1 MSVTVTSR
9 RLVSV
14 TPADAFVNRLNAR
27 LVSHHGELFCLSV
40 LPASAFSQ
48 TNVAAVPST
57 SAAFAPPPELEQT
70 LTMLTS
76 HRSVLGYMLLTRSH
90 PTTIIRHSGVV
101 FEGEQGRKYAGAVGR
116 IVESVQRGLEEVS
129 ADQSETDDMRFM
141 RIRTKRHEIMI
152 SPDERYLLAV
162 LHDPAS

>member
-1 MSVTVTSR
+1 MSLKGAAS
-9 RLVSV
+9 
-14 TPADAFVNRLNAR
+14 PALPSFPPSQDA
-27 LVSHHGELFCLSV
+27 
-40 LPASAFSQ
+40 
-48 TNVAAVPST
+48 ST
-57 SAAFAPPPELEQT
+57 SSAGQSQLTPPPELEQT

-90 PTTIIRHSGVV
+90 PVTIIRHSGAV
-101 FEGEQGRKYAGAVGR
+101 FEGEQGRKYASAVGR
-116 IVESVQRGLEEVS
+116 IVESVQRGLQEVS
-129 ADQSETDDMRFM
+129 GDQMEVDDMRFM